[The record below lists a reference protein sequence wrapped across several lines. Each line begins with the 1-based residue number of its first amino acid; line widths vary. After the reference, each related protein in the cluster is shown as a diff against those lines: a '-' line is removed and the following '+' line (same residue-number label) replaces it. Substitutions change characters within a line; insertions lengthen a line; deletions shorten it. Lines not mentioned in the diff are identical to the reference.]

1 MSTTTTAPDVP
12 LPGGAVRVHEWER
25 PEVTGYPESAR
36 FFVGASRTVDIEQQR
51 GGNIEVTVDGTQWA
65 DGRIERWI
73 TVYQMHPDS
82 PAASGEARKI
92 AAALIE
98 CADEAD
104 RWATR

>member
-1 MSTTTTAPDVP
+1 MITTTTPDVP

-25 PEVTGYPESAR
+25 PEVTGYGQAR
-36 FFVGASRTVDIEQQR
+36 FFVGVSRLVDIEQLR

-73 TVYQMHPDS
+73 TVYQMYPDS
-82 PAASGEARKI
+82 PVTPGEARKI